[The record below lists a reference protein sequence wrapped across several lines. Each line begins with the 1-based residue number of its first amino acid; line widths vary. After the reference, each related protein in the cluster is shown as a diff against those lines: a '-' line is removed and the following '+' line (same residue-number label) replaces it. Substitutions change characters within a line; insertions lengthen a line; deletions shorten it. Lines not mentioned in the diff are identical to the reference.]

1 MTSGNRFSGE
11 TRLEAT
17 ASGHGRVYQVAQGQ
31 MHIHNADPA
40 KQLEFMPLA
49 QSVDALANM
58 DPVDAASALSAMS
71 PISASKR
78 LEAMYVDGGATIF
91 TQLSDGLISELL
103 QLISPSLLSYLT
115 AETRPEKIGAALAI
129 LQMRPAGVVKILS
142 KVHEPEKVL
151 ASAPQDAAIRWMISA
166 GMPQGAVWFEK
177 MAQQPA
183 AALLSNM
190 PVNFAAPLI
199 QHVTHRRA
207 AGILAA
213 MKKSK
218 RSALMK
224 VISRRNAAAIAQ
236 EWPQGKGRVIN

>member
-1 MTSGNRFSGE
+1 MTSGNRFSGK
-11 TRLEAT
+11 THLEAT

-49 QSVDALANM
+49 QSVDVLANM
-58 DPVDAASALSAMS
+58 DPADAASTLSTMS
-71 PISASKR
+71 PISAAKR
-78 LEAMYVDGGATIF
+78 LEAMYADGGATIF
-91 TQLSDGLISELL
+91 ARLSERLISELL
-103 QLISPSLLSYLT
+103 QLISPSLLSHLT
-115 AETRPEKIGAALAI
+115 AETEPEKIGAALALLKI
-129 LQMRPAGVVKILS
+129 RPAAVVKILS
-142 KVHEPEKVL
+142 GVHEPEKVL
-151 ASAPQDAAIRWMISA
+151 ASAPPEAAVRWMISA
-166 GMPQGAVWFEK
+166 GMPQGAVWFDK
-177 MAQQPA
+177 MTQQPA

-218 RSALMK
+218 RSALLA

-236 EWPQGKGRVIN
+236 EWPKGKGGLIK